1 MDFTVGSAVG
11 DAVAV
16 ASGEGVGVS
25 AACSEA
31 AALRTLCV
39 FSAVP
44 QAAAESASAAESTEA
59 KIVFLSCMCFFTPF
73 SRFFKY
79 KTLLAQNCER
89 RLNFVHCA
97 KIFHFREHFGNTLYK
112 SGSVM

>member
-25 AACSEA
+25 ATCSEA
-31 AALRTLCV
+31 AALHTLCV

-44 QAAAESASAAESTEA
+44 QAAAESASAAENTEA
-59 KIVFLSCMCFFTPF
+59 KIVFLSCMWFFTPF
-73 SRFFKY
+73 SHFFSI
-79 KTLLAQNCER
+79 R
-89 RLNFVHCA
+89 
-97 KIFHFREHFGNTLYK
+97 HF
-112 SGSVM
+112 